1 MKKGLI
7 ALGLFVLLLSLATFI
22 FIPSQLHIFA
32 VTGMKANRNA
42 VFRSLADQV
51 NWATWWPC
59 ENKGLANT
67 NNLLTFNNYSF
78 QLTKKFYNAVEV
90 ATIKKNQIIGGKIII
105 IPITN
110 DSLIVQWQNTF
121 ATSINPFIRI
131 QQYLEAIN
139 IKKNVAALLDSLKSF
154 SENKQKVY
162 GFPIHHTTLKDT
174 ALVAIKA
181 VTPVYPST
189 TFIYNIVAE
198 LRAYIKSHNGKEA
211 NYPMLNVTKRDDF
224 HYEVIIAVPTNKPLI
239 GNQRIVSKRMII
251 YKDKLLTADVNGGP
265 ENIMRAHQ
273 ALNDYMSDYN
283 LISPVI
289 KWESIITDRSKEKDS
304 TKWVTK
310 ICIPIV

>member
-1 MKKGLI
+1 
-7 ALGLFVLLLSLATFI
+7 
-22 FIPSQLHIFA
+22 
-32 VTGMKANRNA
+32 MKANTNA
-42 VFRSLADQV
+42 LYRYLSDQTK
-51 NWATWWPC
+51 WDKWWPN
-59 ENKGLANT
+59 ESKEGQT
-67 NNLLTFNNYSF
+67 SINNPPALNNYSYRV
-78 QLTKKFYNAVEV
+78 TKKLYNVVEV
-90 ATIKKNQIIGGKIII
+90 ETIKKAQVIAGKIII
-105 IPITN
+105 IPIAE
-110 DSLIVQWQNTF
+110 DSLIVQWRNTF

-289 KWESIITDRSKEKDS
+289 KWESLITDRSKEKDS